1 MLYKQDFIERMIEQA
16 FIVLKTI
23 CGKTNPKK
31 EEIEDIQIH
40 LKDLYKN
47 YFNKHYTFFY
57 NENIETIIN
66 SIQKEHNSKDS
77 LKLFELLADILFTD
91 AKHQND
97 KFLQKQ
103 LTAKAYGL
111 LNYIENN
118 SDTYSINRNNKVIEL
133 REYLL
138 YLN

>member
-1 MLYKQDFIERMIEQA
+1 MLYKQDFIERIIEQGV
-16 FIVLKTI
+16 IVLRTL
-23 CGKTNPKK
+23 CGMDNPKN
-31 EEIEDIQIH
+31 EEVEDIQIQ

-66 SIQKEHNSKDS
+66 SIKEEHNSKDS
-77 LKLFELLADILFTD
+77 LKLFELLADFLFTD

-103 LTAKAYGL
+103 LTAKAYDL

-118 SDTYSINRNNKVIEL
+118 SDTYSINRNNKVTEL

>member
-1 MLYKQDFIERMIEQA
+1 MLYKQDFIERIIEQG
-16 FIVLKTI
+16 FIVLRTL
-23 CGKTNPKK
+23 CGMDNHKN
-31 EEIEDIQIH
+31 EEVEDIQIQ

-66 SIQKEHNSKDS
+66 SIQEEHNSKDS

>member
-1 MLYKQDFIERMIEQA
+1 MLYKQDFIERIIEQG
-16 FIVLKTI
+16 FIVLRTL
-23 CGKTNPKK
+23 CGMDNHKN
-31 EEIEDIQIH
+31 EEVEDIQIQ

-66 SIQKEHNSKDS
+66 SIQEEHNFKDS

>member
-66 SIQKEHNSKDS
+66 SIKEEHNPRDS

-103 LTAKAYGL
+103 LTAKAYNL

-118 SDTYSINRNNKVIEL
+118 SDTYSINRNNKVTEL